1 MLKVLNLTKRFGGL
15 VAVNG
20 VDFNIDEGEVVGLL
34 GPNGSGKSTVMNLIS
49 GALPRTLGEIDF
61 DGRRIDGQPP
71 HRIAKLGLSRTF
83 QLVRLTPSLK
93 VRDNVILALAFGAF
107 PVFGNEAQTRAD
119 AALEQVGL
127 AGRGDGFVQDL
138 NYIDQKR
145 LELARAIVTHPK
157 MLLLDEWM
165 AGLNPTELR
174 TAMDLIAGLR
184 DSGMTILLVE
194 HIMEAVRA
202 LCPRS
207 IVMSAGALIADGPTQ
222 EVLSDAQVI
231 EAYLGKAHV

>member
-1 MLKVLNLTKRFGGL
+1 MLKAVNLTKRFGGL

-20 VDFNIDEGEVVGLL
+20 INFTIEEGEVVGLL

-61 DGRRIDGQPP
+61 GGMRIDGKPP

-93 VRDNVILALAFGAF
+93 VRDNVILPLAFGAF
-107 PVFGNEAQTRAD
+107 PVFGPEAASRAD
-119 AALEQVGL
+119 VALERVGL
-127 AGRGDGFVQDL
+127 ADLGDGEVGDL

-202 LCPRS
+202 LCPRC
-207 IVMSAGALIADGPTQ
+207 IVMSAGSKIADGQTKD
-222 EVLSDAQVI
+222 VLADEQVI